1 MKELTLVL
9 DDDKLYGV
17 IETEARAT
25 GHTVQEV
32 VVQALR
38 QWREDVEL
46 DAAEREDLAEA
57 RREWQE
63 KGGAEAH
70 AFFER
75 LREEEAGSGVR
86 SVS

>member
-38 QWREDVEL
+38 RWREDVEL

-75 LREEEAGSGVR
+75 LREEEADSWC
-86 SVS
+86 

>member
-1 MKELTLVL
+1 MRELQLVL
-9 DDDKLYGV
+9 DDDALYKA
-17 IETEARAT
+17 IETEATAT

-38 QWREDVEL
+38 QWREDAEL
-46 DAAEREDLAEA
+46 DAAEHDELAEA

-63 KGGAEAH
+63 KGGVEAR

-75 LREEEAGSGVR
+75 LREEEAGSGG
-86 SVS
+86 